1 MIFAQWLSQFIPFQF
16 LTFIYTILEQLISR
30 YKIYHGVFERETCKF
45 EDKVI
50 CVSSF
55 SIFSLINLA
64 LVIGCYSIT
73 NYIGPPMSDS

>member
-1 MIFAQWLSQFIPFQF
+1 MSLNLFHSNYLE
-16 LTFIYTILEQLISR
+16 FIYTILEQLISR
-30 YKIYHGVFERETCKF
+30 YNIYHGVFEREACKF

-55 SIFSLINLA
+55 SIFNLINQA

-73 NYIGPPMSDS
+73 NYRGPPVSDS